1 MTQDVERL
9 DFNKPPPGYTI
20 SWLTHSSPEWVFRV
34 GDHDDFNQYASEDK
48 ARLAAWT
55 HHKARHDPPGMW
67 SGFYG
72 RLPDLKIYT
81 PRMGRVHGM
90 ELIVPESEHS
100 TPELARGAGREA
112 AWIRYER
119 WCASGEWFDMGSM

>member
-9 DFNKPPPGYTI
+9 DFSKPPPGYTWDERRTGYLRDI
-20 SWLTHSSPEWVFRV
+20 YDDLV
-34 GDHDDFNQYASEDK
+34 GPLADAWKHYQ
-48 ARLAAWT
+48 ARF
-55 HHKARHDPPGMW
+55 DPPGMW

-72 RLPDLKIYT
+72 RLPDLKVYT

-100 TPELARGAGREA
+100 TPELAKSAGREA

-119 WCASGEWFDMGSM
+119 WCASGEWFDMGAMR